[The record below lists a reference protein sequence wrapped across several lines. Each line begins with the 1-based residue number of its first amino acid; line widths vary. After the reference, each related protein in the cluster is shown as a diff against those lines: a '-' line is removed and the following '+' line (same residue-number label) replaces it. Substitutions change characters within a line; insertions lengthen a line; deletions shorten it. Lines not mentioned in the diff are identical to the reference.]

1 MRIGIDGRWF
11 FSGNP
16 SGKVI
21 VCKLLQELFLRQP
34 QHEYFVFLPRRE
46 RHLEFGLQASYVR
59 LVYISGWNG
68 LLVNCLSLPWHARKL
83 GLDVCLFFNFSCGF
97 AKYKKIVFVNDI
109 TFLEYPEY
117 FTWREKLY
125 FWPIRFLGRWAAR
138 ICTVSLSEKERM
150 VRFHFAAADKITVV
164 PLGVDESFMPLAGH
178 DPDRVRAVRE
188 RYGLPDRFLLYVG
201 RMNERKN
208 ILNLLK
214 AVRALKDQN
223 IRLVLAGKAEW
234 KMFDLQDKIGELA
247 LENRAMHLGQVPQAD
262 LPVLYALA
270 TVFCYVSFAEGF
282 GLPPLEAM
290 ASGVPIVVSDRD
302 SLPEVCADAGSYIDP
317 LKPDDIAA
325 AIDRLLK
332 DRGLREE
339 KRAKGLLQ
347 ARRFPWQQSAD
358 KLLQV
363 CREVVR

>member
-1 MRIGIDGRWF
+1 MRIGFDGRWF

-16 SGKVI
+16 SGRVM
-21 VCKLLQELFLRQP
+21 VRELLLQLAAGHPE
-34 QHEYFVFLPRRE
+34 HEFFVFLPRRE
-46 RHLEFGLQASYVR
+46 KHVEFGLGAANVKR
-59 LVYISGWNG
+59 IDTAGANG
-68 LLVNCLSLPWHARKL
+68 LLANCIFLPWQARKL
-83 GLDVCLFFNFSCGF
+83 GLDVCLFFYFSGGF
-97 AKYKKIVFVNDI
+97 GKYKKIVFVNDI

-138 ICTVSLSEKERM
+138 ICTLSLSEKERM
-150 VRFHFAAADKITVV
+150 IRFHYASADKIAVV
-164 PLGVDESFMPLAGH
+164 PLGVDESFMPLSGH
-178 DPDRVRAVRE
+178 DPDRVRAVRD
-188 RYGLPDRFLLYVG
+188 RYGLPGRFLLYVG

-208 ILNLLK
+208 ISNLLK
-214 AVRALKDQN
+214 AIKILQDKN
-223 IRLVLAGKAEW
+223 IKLVLAGMAEW
-234 KMFDLQDKIGELA
+234 KMFDLQEKIGKLGLEKRA
-247 LENRAMHLGQVPQAD
+247 LHLGQVPQAD

-302 SLPEVCADAGSYIDP
+302 SLPEVCADAGSYVDP
-317 LKPDDIAA
+317 QKPDDIAA

-347 ARRFPWQQSAD
+347 ARRFSWQQSAD

>member
-1 MRIGIDGRWF
+1 MRIGFDGRWF

-16 SGKVI
+16 SGRVM
-21 VCKLLQELFLRQP
+21 VGKLLQELILRQP

-46 RHLEFGLQASYVR
+46 RHLEFTWRAPNVR
-59 LVYISGWNG
+59 LVYIGGKNG
-68 LLVNCLSLPWHARKL
+68 LLVNCLSLPRQARKL
-83 GLDVCLFFNFSCGF
+83 GLDVCLFFYFSGGF
-97 AKYKKIVFVNDI
+97 GKYKKIVFVNDI
-109 TFLEYPEY
+109 SFLAYPEY

-125 FWPIRFLGRWAAR
+125 FWPIRFLGRRAAR
-138 ICTVSLSEKERM
+138 ICTLSLSEKERM
-150 VRFHFAAADKITVV
+150 IRFHYASADKIAVV
-164 PLGVDESFMPLAGH
+164 PLGVDEGFMPLSGH

-214 AVRALKDQN
+214 AVLALEDRN

-234 KMFDLQDKIGELA
+234 KMFDLQEKIRELG
-247 LENRAMHLGQVPQAD
+247 LEKRVLHLGQTPQAD

-290 ASGVPIVVSDRD
+290 ASGVPVVVSDRD
-302 SLPEVCADAGSYIDP
+302 SLPEVCADAGSYVDP
-317 LKPDDIAA
+317 QKPDDIAV
-325 AIDRLLK
+325 AIDRLLT

-347 ARRFPWQQSAD
+347 ARRFSWQQSAG